1 MIDSMVTWLAN
12 LLQNEPKGAAAL
24 LIGLATWTL
33 MNTIIIACTNS
44 SVEGIRKA
52 LRKRGIWV

>member
-1 MIDSMVTWLAN
+1 MIDNMVTWLAN

-24 LIGLATWTL
+24 LILLAAWTI
-33 MNTIIIACTNS
+33 MNTFIIVCTNS
-44 SVEGIRKA
+44 SIEGIRKA